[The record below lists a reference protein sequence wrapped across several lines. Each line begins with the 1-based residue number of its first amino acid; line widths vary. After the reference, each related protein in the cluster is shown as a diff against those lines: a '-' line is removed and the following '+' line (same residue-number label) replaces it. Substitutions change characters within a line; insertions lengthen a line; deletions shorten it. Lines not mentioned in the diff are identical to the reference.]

1 MKKVFKIKKIT
12 MGSYSWLEVKNGRKK
27 IGTISQ
33 KKDGFFVSTSTGT
46 ATERQTKEGA
56 LEWLVMLSQPILG
69 SNFQVEFQEIN

>member
-12 MGSYSWLEVKNGRKK
+12 MGSYSWLEIKDGRKK

-33 KKDGFFVSTSTGT
+33 KKDGFQVATKEGT
-46 ATERQTKEGA
+46 CTTRSTKEGA

-69 SNFQVEFQEIN
+69 NNFEVEFQEIN